1 MNVFLKKQAAG
12 FYISA
17 ASVIFAVI
25 AMISYAVMAQDGENT
40 PSSVYFL
47 TAAAIVFQTGTI
59 AFNQSGAGKTYYN
72 TASFFAALLSAF
84 CLVRFITGR
93 MEWLGGLAAH
103 NANFAPL
110 HTSFFTAVIFY
121 ILTVAACIIA
131 AFCRQVKEGD

>member
-47 TAAAIVFQTGTI
+47 TAAAILFQTGTI

-72 TASFFAALLSAF
+72 TASFFCSPAVCILPGTFHYRQNGMA
-84 CLVRFITGR
+84 RRTGC
-93 MEWLGGLAAH
+93 
-103 NANFAPL
+103 P
-110 HTSFFTAVIFY
+110 
-121 ILTVAACIIA
+121 
-131 AFCRQVKEGD
+131 